1 MSLTEIVGPNTI
13 VHPWAVMVH
22 PADAAVAD
30 TAVMGH
36 GRLEGLTLAA
46 HAVRILHEA
55 LTF

>member
-1 MSLTEIVGPNTI
+1 MLQIGSANTI